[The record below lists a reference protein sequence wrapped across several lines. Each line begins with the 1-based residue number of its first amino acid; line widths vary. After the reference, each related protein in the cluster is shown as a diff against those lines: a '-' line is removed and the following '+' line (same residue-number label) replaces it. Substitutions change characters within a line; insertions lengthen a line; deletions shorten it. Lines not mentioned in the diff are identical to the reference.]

1 MKEIEVNSS
10 GAVLSLTVIEL
21 VFLNNCINETFEAV
35 EDWELQT
42 RTAASPAELKR
53 LFEEI
58 RLTLEKVKALE
69 ASALKEES
77 P

>member
-10 GAVLSLTVIEL
+10 GAVMSLTVIEL

-35 EDWELQT
+35 EEWELQT
-42 RTAASPAELKR
+42 RTAVSPAELKR

-58 RLTLEKVKALE
+58 RQTLDKVKALE
-69 ASALKEES
+69 VAAVKGKL
-77 P
+77 